1 MNFHDR
7 KVIPPKY
14 IYLFLSAVCFL
25 LLFFSVILENHFVF
39 LKKVTSSVVIP
50 MQSGINSA
58 GTVIYNR
65 VTNHKQLD
73 ALLEENKVL
82 NGKLDEAGARIKIY
96 EQESVELKR
105 LQALLALKEQ
115 YVDYTTVGAR
125 VIATDSSNWFY
136 TFLIDKGSKD
146 GVQVGC
152 NILAD
157 GGLAGIVTEVGD
169 SYAKVRAII
178 NDNSQVSASVVGTN
192 ILCTVSGNLSS
203 IKDGY
208 INVGYINKLEE
219 VEEGAELVTSHVSNK
234 FLPGLLIGY
243 VSEIT
248 MDANNLT
255 KSAKCLPVVD
265 FRNLQ
270 EVLVVLDLK
279 ANYRTDTEN
288 GNIYHNISDSAPS
301 GSIQEDGTTATEDS
315 TQPSSEMTVQDRNEL
330 EEPSFSDDETVSDDA
345 NDPNDTNNSDND
357 DDADRNDSP
366 TDDNEDDPTD
376 APDEGDTDSGQS
388 RDTGRD
394 RIDSEGSGEQGE

>member
-14 IYLFLSAVCFL
+14 IYLFLSIVCFL

-39 LKKVTSSVVIP
+39 LKRITSAVVIP

-65 VTNHKQLD
+65 VTNQKQLD
-73 ALLEENKVL
+73 ALLEENREL
-82 NGKLDEAGARIKIY
+82 NGKLDEASARIKIY
-96 EQESVELKR
+96 EQESVELRR
-105 LQALLALKEQ
+105 LQRLLALKEQ
-115 YVDYTTVGAR
+115 YADYSTIGAR

-169 SYAKVRAII
+169 TYAKVRTII
-178 NDNSQVSASVVGTN
+178 DDNSQVSASVVGTN

-203 IKDGY
+203 IKNGY

-243 VSEIT
+243 ISDIT

-265 FRNLQ
+265 FHNLQ

-279 ANYRTDTEN
+279 AHYQTDSVN
-288 GNIYHNISDSAPS
+288 KNIYDNIMGPASS
-301 GSIQEDGTTATEDS
+301 GSKEDDAMAKTEDDS
-315 TQPSSEMTVQDRNEL
+315 KQQSEVTDQDRSSL
-330 EEPSFSDDETVSDDA
+330 EEPSFSVDSSDSETAEETDQDAMSAMDTITGEDAADSSDREAAVETESDQSQ
-345 NDPNDTNNSDND
+345 DTG
-357 DDADRNDSP
+357 
-366 TDDNEDDPTD
+366 TDDTD
-376 APDEGDTDSGQS
+376 NSGS
-388 RDTGRD
+388 A
-394 RIDSEGSGEQGE
+394 EQGE